1 MKHLKQYK
9 DYINESIIGTIGL
22 ATVGLIGANK
32 LYDFLKN
39 LYIRNKD
46 IPDEKA
52 INSDNPMAMEFVELL
67 KKNIEVGRSKKIE
80 AFDKDD
86 QLIVYSSVGGSKR
99 KLFTINK
106 NTLILTGG
114 YAKTK
119 IKLTESQLKDF
130 ENLIHWYKK

>member
-1 MKHLKQYK
+1 MKHIKIFE
-9 DYINESIIGTIGL
+9 DYIDESIIGSVGL
-22 ATVGLIGANK
+22 ATAGVIAANK
-32 LYDFLKN
+32 LYNFLKD
-39 LYIRNKD
+39 LYTRNKD

-52 INSDNPMAMEFVELL
+52 IDSSDPMAMQLVDLL
-67 KKNIEVGRSKKIE
+67 KKNIEVGRNQKIE

-86 QLIVYSSVGGSKR
+86 DLEVYSSVGGDKR
-99 KLFTINK
+99 KLFTIDK

-119 IKLTESQLKDF
+119 IKLAESQFKDF

>member
-9 DYINESIIGTIGL
+9 DYVNESMIGAIGL
-22 ATVGLIGANK
+22 ATIGLIASNK
-32 LYDFLKN
+32 LYNFLKK

-46 IPDEKA
+46 ISDEKA
-52 INSDNPMAMEFVELL
+52 INSDDPMAMEFVELL
-67 KKNIEVGRSKKIE
+67 KKNIEVGRNQKIE